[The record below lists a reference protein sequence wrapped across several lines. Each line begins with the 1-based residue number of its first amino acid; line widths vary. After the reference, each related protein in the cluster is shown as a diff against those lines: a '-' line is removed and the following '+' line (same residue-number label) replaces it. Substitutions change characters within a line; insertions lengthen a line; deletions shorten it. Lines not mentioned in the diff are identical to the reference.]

1 MLNKRLCL
9 VALASLAGTIACS
22 DHPSVTTGPRPPQA
36 TVSPPAVAARA
47 EALARRLA
55 LALRSPAFRAYL
67 KARLDGSPF
76 REHKLHFQRFL
87 ADRDRHAFREL
98 ARQSGASA
106 GDVEREVAA
115 AIPLELYFP
124 VRAHR
129 RVWAGSSNVLV
140 ATAIADHD
148 APVAFDPQGNRMV
161 LSPDRPPPTPVL
173 ALVPVETDFNAPPP
187 PPRLSPLVECISEGG
202 GDGGGGGGGGW
213 GGSVDPPPVTPGLY
227 MTRSHFVQTFEGW
240 LKGSPEFEVHILGQ
254 KGQTDSLTD
263 YQCAGE
269 HQPVPYYFDQ
279 NDRDWS
285 GSVLLFSKT
294 QLDSY
299 NTVHPGQNV
308 RVFLVEDDDTACQIK
323 TSNGAMQNTLTS
335 VDAGNQALTAGK
347 DTTGG
352 TLQRLWKF
360 ARAFLKLIEEAA
372 SLIDT
377 SDEIVGN
384 AVQDSIAVEFHEGF
398 NWIVKGEGN
407 VTNGWVKLEM
417 R

>member
-1 MLNKRLCL
+1 MLGAQPRQGVGMCSYTSRAAAL
-9 VALASLAGTIACS
+9 VLLMGALACS
-22 DHPSVTTGPRPPQA
+22 DRPPGTA
-36 TVSPPAVAARA
+36 PDAAGGPNVLSTGTNP
-47 EALARRLA
+47 ELLARSLA
-55 LALRSPAFRAYL
+55 LALGDPAFRAHV
-67 KARLDGSPF
+67 KGELDRSPF
-76 REHKLHFQRFL
+76 REHKLSFQRFL
-87 ADRDRHAFREL
+87 AAGHGHAL
-98 ARQSGASA
+98 AAMAQRTG
-106 GDVEREVAA
+106 VATA
-115 AIPLELYFP
+115 DLSHAADGAIPLEMYLP
-124 VRAHR
+124 VPEHR
-129 RVWAGSSNVLV
+129 RIWKGDANVLV
-140 ATAIADHD
+140 ATAVADHD
-148 APVAFDPQGNRMV
+148 PPVAFDVRGNRLV
-161 LSPDRPPPTPVL
+161 LDPERPPATPVI
-173 ALVPVETDFNAPPP
+173 AVVPVETDFSPSPAQLSECLWCGILPPP
-187 PPRLSPLVECISEGG
+187 PPQ
-202 GDGGGGGGGGW
+202 
-213 GGSVDPPPVTPGLY
+213 PPAPGLY
-227 MTRSHFVQTFEGW
+227 LTKAHFVDDFEGW
-240 LKGSPEFEVHILGQ
+240 LKGGPEFEVHILGQ

-347 DTTGG
+347 DTTGS

-407 VTNGWVKLEM
+407 VTNGWVKL
-417 R
+417 

>member
-1 MLNKRLCL
+1 M
-9 VALASLAGTIACS
+9 
-22 DHPSVTTGPRPPQA
+22 
-36 TVSPPAVAARA
+36 
-47 EALARRLA
+47 
-55 LALRSPAFRAYL
+55 
-67 KARLDGSPF
+67 
-76 REHKLHFQRFL
+76 
-87 ADRDRHAFREL
+87 
-98 ARQSGASA
+98 
-106 GDVEREVAA
+106 
-115 AIPLELYFP
+115 
-124 VRAHR
+124 
-129 RVWAGSSNVLV
+129 
-140 ATAIADHD
+140 
-148 APVAFDPQGNRMV
+148 
-161 LSPDRPPPTPVL
+161 
-173 ALVPVETDFNAPPP
+173 
-187 PPRLSPLVECISEGG
+187 
-202 GDGGGGGGGGW
+202 
-213 GGSVDPPPVTPGLY
+213 
-227 MTRSHFVQTFEGW
+227 
-240 LKGSPEFEVHILGQ
+240 
-254 KGQTDSLTD
+254 
-263 YQCAGE
+263 
-269 HQPVPYYFDQ
+269 
-279 NDRDWS
+279 
-285 GSVLLFSKT
+285 SVLLFSKT

>member
-1 MLNKRLCL
+1 MLNTRLCL

-36 TVSPPAVAARA
+36 AVSPPAVAARA

-87 ADRDRHAFREL
+87 ADQDRHAFREL

-106 GDVEREVAA
+106 GDVERDVAA

-124 VRAHR
+124 VQAHR
-129 RVWAGSSNVLV
+129 SVWAGSSNVLV
-140 ATAIADHD
+140 ATAIADHE

-161 LSPDRPPPTPVL
+161 LSADRPPPTPVL
-173 ALVPVETDFNAPPP
+173 ALVPMETDFTAPPP
-187 PPRLSPLVECISEGG
+187 RPSPLVECFGC
-202 GDGGGGGGGGW
+202 GGGGW
-213 GGSVDPPPVTPGLY
+213 GGSVAPPPVTPGLY
-227 MTRSHFVQTFEGW
+227 MTRAHFVQTFEGW

-269 HQPVPYYFDQ
+269 HQSVPYNFDQ
-279 NDRDWS
+279 NDLDWS
-285 GSVLLFSKT
+285 GSVLLFSKA
-294 QLDSY
+294 QLDGY
-299 NTVHPGQNV
+299 NTGHPGQNV
-308 RVFLVEDDDTACQIK
+308 RVFFAEDDDTPCQIK

-347 DTTGG
+347 DTTGD
-352 TLQRLWKF
+352 TMQRLWKF
-360 ARAFLKLIEEAA
+360 ARAFLRLIEEAA
-372 SLIDT
+372 SLINT
-377 SDEIVGN
+377 NDELVGN

>member
-1 MLNKRLCL
+1 MLNTRLCL

-36 TVSPPAVAARA
+36 AVSPPAVAARA

-87 ADRDRHAFREL
+87 ADQDRHAFREL

-106 GDVEREVAA
+106 GDVERDVAA

-124 VRAHR
+124 VQAHR
-129 RVWAGSSNVLV
+129 SVWAGSSNVLV
-140 ATAIADHD
+140 ATAIADHE

-161 LSPDRPPPTPVL
+161 LSADRPPPTPVL
-173 ALVPVETDFNAPPP
+173 ALVPMETDFTAPPP
-187 PPRLSPLVECISEGG
+187 RPSPLVECFGC
-202 GDGGGGGGGGW
+202 GGGGW
-213 GGSVDPPPVTPGLY
+213 GGSVAPPPVTPGLY
-227 MTRSHFVQTFEGW
+227 MTRAHFVQTFEGW

-269 HQPVPYYFDQ
+269 HQSVPYNFDQ
-279 NDRDWS
+279 NDLDWS
-285 GSVLLFSKT
+285 GSVLLFSKA
-294 QLDSY
+294 QLDGY
-299 NTVHPGQNV
+299 NTGHPGQNV
-308 RVFLVEDDDTACQIK
+308 RVFFAEDDDTPCQIK
-323 TSNGAMQNTLTS
+323 TGNGAMQNTLTS

-347 DTTGG
+347 DTTGD
-352 TLQRLWKF
+352 TMQRLWKF
-360 ARAFLKLIEEAA
+360 ARAFLRLIEEAA
-372 SLIDT
+372 SLINT
-377 SDEIVGN
+377 NDELVGN